1 MEILN
6 VYLNDTLVGELW
18 REGTELSFRYVESY
32 LALPVPLPLSGHL
45 PFSRQTPNHVSGDL
59 GHPPATVAASTRDLL
74 L

>member
-45 PFSRQTPNHVSGDL
+45 PFSRQTPNHVGSI
-59 GHPPATVAASTRDLL
+59 TRFYTLSRFFVT
-74 L
+74 